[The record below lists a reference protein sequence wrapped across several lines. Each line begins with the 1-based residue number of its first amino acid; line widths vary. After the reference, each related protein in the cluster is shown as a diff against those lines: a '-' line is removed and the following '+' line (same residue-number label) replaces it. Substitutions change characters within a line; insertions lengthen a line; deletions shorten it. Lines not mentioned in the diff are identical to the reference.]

1 MLWPQWCIESLHCFT
16 FLLTRSVDSVLSEND
31 VYVSDDWKNFGLK
44 LIAEPQ
50 LNMKVW
56 DEHYEIPEF
65 ASAHHQTL
73 VPMLVLVV
81 WIHVIAYKHLFIL
94 MFGYKTW
101 YVNQP
106 ILLFL
111 SSYFFIHSFFLQILF
126 INLWKRK
133 IKIVKIIIIS
143 LNWMW

>member
-1 MLWPQWCIESLHCFT
+1 MITLLYISTYSFSWFSFIRERCLCEQWLEKFSIETHCRTSTEHESLRWTLRNSWVCI
-16 FLLTRSVDSVLSEND
+16 
-31 VYVSDDWKNFGLK
+31 G
-44 LIAEPQ
+44 
-50 LNMKVW
+50 
-56 DEHYEIPEF
+56 
-65 ASAHHQTL
+65 ASSNACT
-73 VPMLVLVV
+73 MFVLVV
-81 WIHVIAYKHLFIL
+81 WIHIIAYKHLFIL

-143 LNWMW
+143 LNWKW